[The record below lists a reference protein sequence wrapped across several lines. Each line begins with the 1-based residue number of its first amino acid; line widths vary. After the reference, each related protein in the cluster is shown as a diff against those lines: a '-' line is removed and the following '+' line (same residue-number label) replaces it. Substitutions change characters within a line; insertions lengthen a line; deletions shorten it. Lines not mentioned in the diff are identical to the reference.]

1 MCGIMGYIGRR
12 EALPIL
18 LDGLRRLEYRGYD
31 SAGVAVLGNGRIQVR
46 KAAGKLARLAQI
58 AAGEHGLSGTVGI
71 GHTRWA
77 THGLPTDANAH
88 PHGDCTGKVVVIH
101 NGIIENFLELK
112 EALQVRGH
120 TFRSDTDTEVL
131 AHLIE
136 EGLLETGPSRR
147 GDRRG
152 PGPGPGQ
159 DAPRGRVALEDAVR
173 QAVRQATGAYAIVVL
188 CSDHPDRIVAVRQI
202 SPLIIG
208 LGDGETILASDI
220 PALLSHTREVMV
232 IEDGELAV
240 ITTDGA
246 TIQALDGGRLAK
258 PVLHIG
264 WDAQM
269 AEKGGF
275 PHFMLKEIHEQ
286 PRALQETM
294 MGRLD
299 ADGRVE
305 LDGVAYPPGFV
316 ERLRQVWITACGTAY
331 HAGLVGRWVIE
342 HLCRIPVE
350 TDLAS
355 ELRYRD
361 PLIGPDTLAVVI
373 SQSGE
378 TADSLAA
385 MQEARRRGA
394 RVLAITNVV
403 GSTLSREADD
413 VLCIRAG
420 PEIAVASSK
429 AYMTMLVALQMLA
442 LDLGLRRG
450 SISRDGA
457 AKLIQGLKALPAKA
471 EEVLHRNG
479 EVAAL
484 AERLAGREHVF
495 FIGRG
500 LDYAVAMEGS
510 LKLKEISYVHSEA
523 LAAGELK
530 HGTLALVTPGVP
542 VFALITQRAVY
553 DKMLSNIQEVKAR
566 GGEVIAVA
574 WDSDR
579 EITKHADD
587 IVRIPDAPGLLAP
600 MLAIIPLQLFAYY
613 VALARGNDIDQ
624 PRNLAKSVTV
634 E

>member
-1 MCGIMGYIGRR
+1 MCGIMGYIGHRA
-12 EALPIL
+12 ALPVL

-31 SAGVAVLGNGRIQVR
+31 SAGVAVLENGHIAVR
-46 KAAGKLARLAQI
+46 KAAGKLVRLQQLASGQN
-58 AAGEHGLSGTVGI
+58 GLQGTVGI

-77 THGLPTDANAH
+77 THGLPTDENAH

-112 EALQVRGH
+112 EALQGRGH

-136 EGLLETGPSRR
+136 EELLAEAPTSVP
-147 GDRRG
+147 
-152 PGPGPGQ
+152 
-159 DAPRGRVALEDAVR
+159 PRGLASAAGAGAKVQLEEAVR
-173 QAVRQATGAYAIVVL
+173 RAVQKATGAYAIVVM
-188 CSDHPDRIVAVRQI
+188 SGDHPDRIVAVRQI

-208 LGDGETILASDI
+208 LGQGETILASDI
-220 PALLSHTREVMV
+220 PALLSYTRDVLI
-232 IEDGELAV
+232 IEDGEMAILTAG
-240 ITTDGA
+240 GA
-246 TIQALDGGRLAK
+246 TIQGLNGEHVTR
-258 PVLHIG
+258 PVLHIA
-264 WDAQM
+264 WDAEM

-305 LDGVAYPPGFV
+305 LDGVAYPPDYV
-316 ERLRQVWITACGTAY
+316 RRVQKIWITACGTAY
-331 HAGLVGRWVIE
+331 HAGLVGRWILE
-342 HLCRIPVE
+342 HVCRIPVE
-350 TDLAS
+350 VDVAS

-361 PLIGPDTLAVVI
+361 ALIGPDTLAIAI

-378 TADSLAA
+378 TADTLAA
-385 MQEARRRGA
+385 MRDARRRGA

-413 VLCIRAG
+413 VLYIRAG

-429 AYMTMLVALQMLA
+429 AYITMLVALHMLA
-442 LDLGLRRG
+442 LDLGVRRG
-450 SISRDGA
+450 GISREVA
-457 AKLIQGLKALPAKA
+457 TKVIQGLKALPAKA
-471 EEVLHRNG
+471 QE
-479 EVAAL
+479 AL
-484 AERLAGREHVF
+484 RRAPPVIALGERLARREHMF

-523 LAAGELK
+523 LPAGELK
-530 HGTLALVTPGVP
+530 HGTLALITQGVP
-542 VFALITQRAVY
+542 VFALTTQRYVQ

-574 WDSDR
+574 CDSDA
-579 EITKHADD
+579 EVSKHVD
-587 IVRIPDAPGLLAP
+587 VVLRVPDAYGMLAP
-600 MLAIIPLQLFAYY
+600 VLAIIPLQLFAYY
-613 VALARGNDIDQ
+613 VARARGNDIDQ